1 MQGKV
6 LFQTPYGAREHRQP
20 RAERPQGRARDRARR
35 PPGQGC
41 PVGRPPWPRR
51 EAQRGVAPF
60 GACFFW
66 FLFFA
71 RAKKRNLPW
80 VSHPQV

>member
-35 PPGQGC
+35 PPGQGG
-41 PVGRPPWPRR
+41 PVGRPH
-51 EAQRGVAPF
+51 
-60 GACFFW
+60 
-66 FLFFA
+66 A
-71 RAKKRNLPW
+71 RDAMRSGLSS
-80 VSHPQV
+80 VSRS